1 MSLPSNAISHWLGAN
16 LDSALKS
23 LFMLSLEYSVLW
35 GLDKYHGCWSPGTT
49 ESQVISSHCS
59 ITWWY
64 SLKSPMWWLHQVFE
78 ITLQHPHF
86 QHLQINKWWHN
97 SSHFLHKMSSWH
109 TTYYWHHW
117 PTFVF
122 LVLRVDMTSQLQA
135 KWTRSMLFTWGRI
148 DDWTPSACST
158 SAPMHAA
165 ANAAEI
171 TIKAANRIKY
181 CLSSCHH
188 AQNVALAVCTQG

>member
-1 MSLPSNAISHWLGAN
+1 MIKKDFPSNLNDDGKIISDKGPSLIMLHDIVIFLRWPYQIDHWQTAWKFNCQQSGLLYVTLKQYLICGTNEPWPQVSGDNDQCIYYPRANSRSAPSQWEMSLPSNAISHWLGAN

-86 QHLQINKWWHN
+86 QHLTNKQ
-97 SSHFLHKMSSWH
+97 MV
-109 TTYYWHHW
+109 T
-117 PTFVF
+117 
-122 LVLRVDMTSQLQA
+122 
-135 KWTRSMLFTWGRI
+135 
-148 DDWTPSACST
+148 
-158 SAPMHAA
+158 
-165 ANAAEI
+165 
-171 TIKAANRIKY
+171 
-181 CLSSCHH
+181 
-188 AQNVALAVCTQG
+188 